1 MATLRIPS
9 PREPHHD
16 RLPGAG
22 TPAPAI
28 HEPAT
33 RTYRLPLRPGL
44 LGVRHRTCRTPGCT
58 RRGADLW
65 PCLTTCPTCH
75 QPTHAVRRWL
85 R

>member
-1 MATLRIPS
+1 MPTFRIPA
-9 PREPHHD
+9 PRQPHHD

-28 HEPAT
+28 PERFT
-33 RTYRLPLRPGL
+33 RTYRFTAPGVLR
-44 LGVRHRTCRTPGCT
+44 VRHRTCRTPGCT

-65 PCLTTCPTCH
+65 PCLLTCPSCH
-75 QPTHAVRRWL
+75 QQTRAVRRWL